1 MRVNCL
7 EIKERRANSMIQV
20 YCARRN
26 SLGTLCVIQNPL
38 GLGEN
43 LFSVGNWCLRLK
55 VAIQLYRGISCAG
68 HSAKHGF
75 PAKQGVFEGP

>member
-1 MRVNCL
+1 M
-7 EIKERRANSMIQV
+7 IKV
-20 YCARRN
+20 YCARRK
-26 SLGTLCVIQNPL
+26 SLGALCDIQNPL
-38 GLGEN
+38 GRGEN
-43 LFSVGNWCLRLK
+43 LFSVGNRCLRLT

>member
-1 MRVNCL
+1 MHEEIRL
-7 EIKERRANSMIQV
+7 ELYVSFKIHWDS
-20 YCARRN
+20 AR
-26 SLGTLCVIQNPL
+26 TY
-38 GLGEN
+38 
-43 LFSVGNWCLRLK
+43 SVGNWCLRLK

>member
-1 MRVNCL
+1 M
-7 EIKERRANSMIQV
+7 IKV

-26 SLGTLCVIQNPL
+26 SLGALCNIQNPL

-43 LFSVGNWCLRLK
+43 LFSVGNWCLRLT
-55 VAIQLYRGISCAG
+55 VANQLYRGISCAG

-75 PAKQGVFEGP
+75 PAKQGFSRGRRGYLDFYK